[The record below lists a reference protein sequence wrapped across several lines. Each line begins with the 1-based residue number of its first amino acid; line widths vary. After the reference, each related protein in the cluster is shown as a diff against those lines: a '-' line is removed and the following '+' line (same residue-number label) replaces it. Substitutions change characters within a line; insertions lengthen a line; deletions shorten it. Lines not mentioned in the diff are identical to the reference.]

1 MKMNINMTRLLCLL
15 LAIVSTMQFPAHAQ
29 QPWSQRMSAT
39 AMRIWPDSFLLAG
52 DKTAKWRYDQ
62 GVILKGMEAVWN
74 ATGDRKWFSYIAKS
88 MDHYVREDGS
98 IRGYR
103 PDEYNIDHVNN
114 GKLLLTL
121 WRVTG
126 KDKYRKAADALRQQL
141 VTHPR
146 TSEGGFWH
154 KNIYPWQMWLDGL
167 YMGQPFYAE
176 YAGLF
181 HQDTVFND
189 VVRQFELMERH
200 SSDPRSGLL
209 YHGWDEKRAQRW
221 ADPATGR
228 SPHVWGRSLGWFGM
242 ALVDVLD
249 HIPEN
254 HPQRSRITEML
265 KRFAAATAKVQDPA
279 SGTWYDIPDM
289 PTRAGNYPEASA
301 SCMLA
306 YTYAKGVRLG
316 VLPATY
322 AGLAKKAWTGIL
334 KTFITEHPN
343 GDVDLKGTVSVSG
356 LGGNPY
362 RDGSYAYYM
371 SEPVIVN
378 DPKGMGAFILCATE
392 LEILLGDRPGQGKRV
407 LIDRYFNN
415 ERKKDPL
422 GHEVRWHYT
431 WNDRTN
437 GGYAMLGEIFRRHGA
452 TIGNL
457 DAAPTDAGLKGASV
471 YIIVDADT
479 EKETPKP
486 NFMDA
491 ASVDAIERWVK
502 AGGVLVMLG
511 NDSGN
516 AEFDRFNMLANRFG
530 IGFIKDSRN
539 RVQGDKFEQG
549 IVSVPDGHEIFKKSR
564 TLYIKEYS
572 PLTVKAPAR
581 SVLDHEGYHVMA
593 VAKVGKGTV
602 YALGDPWIYNEYV
615 DGRKLPSNFENYPA
629 ADGWVR
635 WLLQNAGK

>member
-1 MKMNINMTRLLCLL
+1 
-15 LAIVSTMQFPAHAQ
+15 
-29 QPWSQRMSAT
+29 
-39 AMRIWPDSFLLAG
+39 
-52 DKTAKWRYDQ
+52 
-62 GVILKGMEAVWN
+62 
-74 ATGDRKWFSYIAKS
+74 
-88 MDHYVREDGS
+88 
-98 IRGYR
+98 
-103 PDEYNIDHVNN
+103 
-114 GKLLLTL
+114 
-121 WRVTG
+121 
-126 KDKYRKAADALRQQL
+126 
-141 VTHPR
+141 
-146 TSEGGFWH
+146 
-154 KNIYPWQMWLDGL
+154 MWLDGL

-181 HQDTVFND
+181 HQDSVFND
-189 VVRQFELMERH
+189 VVHQFELMEKHGR
-200 SSDPRSGLL
+200 DPRTGLL
-209 YHGWDEKRAQRW
+209 YHGWDEKRAQKW
-221 ADPATGR
+221 ADQATGR

-249 HIPEN
+249 YFPED
-254 HPQRSRITEML
+254 HPQRSRITDIL

-279 SGTWYDIPDM
+279 TGTWYDIPDM

-301 SCMLA
+301 SCMIA

-322 AGLAKKAWTGIL
+322 DALAKKAWKGIL
-334 KTFITEHPN
+334 KTFIIEHPN
-343 GDVDLKGTVSVSG
+343 GDVDLKGTVTVSG

-378 DPKGMGAFILCATE
+378 DPKGMGAFILCAAEMEMLHGDQAGKGKTV
-392 LEILLGDRPGQGKRV
+392 IL
-407 LIDRYFNN
+407 DRYFNN
-415 ERKKDPL
+415 EWKKDPT
-422 GHEVRWHYT
+422 GQQVRWHYT

-437 GGYAMLGEIFRRHGA
+437 GGYAMLGDIFRRHGA
-452 TIGNL
+452 STGNL
-457 DAAPTDAGLKGASV
+457 DVAPTDAGLKGASV

-479 EKETPKP
+479 EKETAKP
-486 NFMDA
+486 NYMDA
-491 ASVDAIERWVK
+491 ASVDAIDRWVR

-549 IVSVPDGHEIFKKSR
+549 IVSVPEGHEIFGKSR

-572 PLTVKAPAR
+572 PLSVKAPAR
-581 SVLDHEGYHVMA
+581 SVLDHERYHVMA
-593 VAKVGKGTV
+593 VSKVGKGTV

-615 DGRKLPSNFENYPA
+615 DGRKLPSNFDNYPA
-629 ADGWVR
+629 ADSWVR
-635 WLLQNAGK
+635 WLLQQARR